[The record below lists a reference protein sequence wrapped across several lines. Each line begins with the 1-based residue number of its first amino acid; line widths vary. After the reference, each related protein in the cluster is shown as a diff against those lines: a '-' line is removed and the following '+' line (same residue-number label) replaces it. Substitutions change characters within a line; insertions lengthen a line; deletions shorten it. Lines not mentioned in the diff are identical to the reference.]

1 MCKLIFV
8 FVAAGLLTTTALT
21 SCKKENAKAPT
32 ATSTTKNN
40 NSALMRVVDNNFNQ
54 AALTGVSKSTQ
65 GFLVFTTQEAYE
77 NVLNIITTF
86 SDEQVNGWEDA
97 LAFTSA
103 YTAYAEPTVYNV
115 NPQDNK
121 NQNFGDPLMLRL
133 LDASNMVQIEGF
145 VFNVQTDN
153 GYLLEMNQSHLAAH
167 YANLKAGTFDASYMN
182 KMDESAVG
190 TDDDDIFMVL
200 RTGVIGIN
208 NPGGT
213 TPSAFGSEGDSKD
226 DNLYDQAGTRWR
238 ASAKISYQT
247 AGIFFSLVSEL
258 KYTKGTSP
266 AWATK
271 TSIGFV
277 TPTSCYVT
285 PKKKSGYS
293 VGTPGG
299 VYDNKLTWRAYSGT
313 RSLKSF
319 DFRTTWV
326 YYSITPGNRYI
337 GLYKY
342 KS

>member
-1 MCKLIFV
+1 MKKLIILFLAV
-8 FVAAGLLTTTALT
+8 GLLTTTALT

-32 ATSTTKNN
+32 ASSTTKNSN
-40 NSALMRVVDNNFNQ
+40 TALMRVVDNNFNQ

-86 SDEQVNGWEDA
+86 TDEQLNGWEDA

-103 YTAYAEPTVYNV
+103 YTAFGDPATYGVSA
-115 NPQDNK
+115 QDNK

-133 LDASNMVQIEGF
+133 LDVSNMVQIEGF

-167 YANLKAGTFDASYMN
+167 YASLKAGTFDASYMN

-190 TDDDDIFMVL
+190 ANDDDIFMVL

-208 NPGGT
+208 NPGGG
-213 TPSAFGSEGDSKD
+213 TPSAFGSEGDSYND
-226 DNLYDQAGTRWR
+226 DLYNANARYR
-238 ASAKISYQT
+238 ASAKIAYQK
-247 AGIFFSLVSEL
+247 AGIYFSLVSEL

-271 TSIGFV
+271 TNIGLT
-277 TPTSCYVT
+277 TPTSCNVT
-285 PKKKSGYS
+285 PHKRGGYS
-293 VGTPGG
+293 VGKPGG
-299 VYDNKLTWRAYSGT
+299 VYDNKLTWRAYSST
-313 RSLKSF
+313 RSLDHF
-319 DFRTTWV
+319 DMRNTWS
-326 YYSITPGNRYI
+326 YYSIAATWRTI

-342 KS
+342 K

>member
-1 MCKLIFV
+1 MRKLIFV

-54 AALTGVSKSTQ
+54 AALTGVSKSSQ

-86 SDEQVNGWEDA
+86 SDEQLNGWEDA

-167 YANLKAGTFDASYMN
+167 YASLKAGTFDANYMN

-190 TDDDDIFMVL
+190 TNDDDIFMVL

-213 TPSAFGSEGDSKD
+213 TPSAFGSEGDQAND
-226 DNLYDQAGTRWR
+226 DLYQQGTRHR
-238 ASAKISYQT
+238 ASAKISYQK

-258 KYTKGTSP
+258 KYSRGTSP
-266 AWATK
+266 EVAAK
-271 TSIGFV
+271 TTIGLT
-277 TPTSCYVT
+277 TPTSCYVV
-285 PKKKSGYS
+285 PNKRSGYS
-293 VGTPGG
+293 VGKPGG
-299 VYDNKLTWRAYSGT
+299 VYDNKLTWRAYSGS
-313 RSLKSF
+313 RRLDKF
-319 DFRTTWV
+319 DFRTTWS
-326 YYSITPGNRYI
+326 YYSIAPGNRFI